1 MEGCAKV
8 GFSIKEYGKY
18 LESEILNLY
27 RSVGWTNYTDRPGML
42 RSAYENSLKI
52 LGAYADGQLLGI
64 IRVVGDGCSVILIQ
78 DILVSPEYQRKGIG
92 AALVSE
98 ILTLYQNV
106 YQKVLLTDNTEKT
119 IQFYRSVGFEMDTDI
134 GCRAFV
140 KMY

>member
-1 MEGCAKV
+1 ME
-8 GFSIKEYGKY
+8 FSIKEYGKY

-27 RSVGWTNYTDRPGML
+27 QSVGWTNYTDRPDML
-42 RSAYENSLKI
+42 KSAYENSLKI

-92 AALVSE
+92 TALVSE
-98 ILTLYQNV
+98 ILALYRNV
-106 YQKVLLTDNTEKT
+106 YQKVLFTDNTEKT